1 MQDKSITYD
10 DSSSEESDESVDES
24 VIISNTVDVI
34 VDASK
39 TITKEETTKQ
49 SVKNILVI
57 SGASQSTLET
67 ISNLNAVGSAVNVQ
81 TNVTN
86 SSAVQGNINQ
96 SNIGTAING
105 QF

>member
-1 MQDKSITYD
+1 TDLSTND
-10 DSSSEESDESVDES
+10 ESTESSESEDTVDTS
-24 VIISNTVDVI
+24 VILTNTVDVL

-49 SVKNILVI
+49 SVKNILVV
-57 SGASQSTLET
+57 SGSSQATLQT

-81 TNVTN
+81 TNVVN
-86 SSAVQGNINQ
+86 SSSVQGNITQ
-96 SNIGTAING
+96 SNVGTAING